1 MSREDRILSIGGLP
15 SKITDDGTDGSA
27 WVLPARGG
35 RVGPLKPNIL
45 GRQEGKE
52 RFAGRILRKRL
63 IRPGRVWPGRTQ
75 AIDHSER
82 SFQCARYLFSP
93 PPNPRGSSPKR

>member
-1 MSREDRILSIGGLP
+1 MIKEYRTLSIGGLP
-15 SKITDDGTDGSA
+15 SKITDNGTYGNA
-27 WVLPARGG
+27 WLLPVRG
-35 RVGPLKPNIL
+35 RRAGPLKPNIP

-52 RFAGRILRKRL
+52 RIAGRMLWKRL
-63 IRPGRVWPGRTQ
+63 IRPVRVLRGRTQ

-82 SFQCARYLFSP
+82 SFKCAPYWFSP